1 MKDLLLLTS
10 SLMGQLLSLCDEQL
24 QFQADADLFLL
35 AWQFLLRVQ
44 SEALPLECGDVS
56 EQSQLP
62 SGRHSAI
69 WIDSQFTCHLRL
81 RRRKHMPDGSYMARK
96 CSCTG
101 GAVDKLCIPHLL
113 KSRLESM
120 ETGQSLF
127 TLTSPQFLTRLRNL
141 LAVLKVPGAA
151 SFGFKAFRAGKAT
164 DLAKSGCPVHVIM
177 QLGQWRSAA
186 ILRYVSPDALD
197 EGVFWTEVRQDED
210 D

>member
-1 MKDLLLLTS
+1 MTS
-10 SLMGQLLSLCDEQL
+10 SFNFKRMETCSSWRGSR
-24 QFQADADLFLL
+24 
-35 AWQFLLRVQ
+35 LLRVK
-44 SEALPLECGDVS
+44 SEAVPLECGDVS

-62 SGRHSAI
+62 SGRHSAV

-177 QLGQWRSAA
+177 QLGQCHSQ
-186 ILRYVSPDALD
+186 
-197 EGVFWTEVRQDED
+197 VRES
-210 D
+210 

>member
-1 MKDLLLLTS
+1 
-10 SLMGQLLSLCDEQL
+10 
-24 QFQADADLFLL
+24 
-35 AWQFLLRVQ
+35 
-44 SEALPLECGDVS
+44 
-56 EQSQLP
+56 
-62 SGRHSAI
+62 
-69 WIDSQFTCHLRL
+69 
-81 RRRKHMPDGSYMARK
+81 MPDGSYMARK

-101 GAVDKLCIPHLL
+101 GAVDKLCISHRL

-120 ETGQSLF
+120 ETGQGLF
-127 TLTSPQFLTRLRNL
+127 ISTSPQFLIRFRNL

-197 EGVFWTEVRQDED
+197 EGAFWTEVRQDED

>member
-1 MKDLLLLTS
+1 
-10 SLMGQLLSLCDEQL
+10 
-24 QFQADADLFLL
+24 
-35 AWQFLLRVQ
+35 
-44 SEALPLECGDVS
+44 
-56 EQSQLP
+56 
-62 SGRHSAI
+62 
-69 WIDSQFTCHLRL
+69 
-81 RRRKHMPDGSYMARK
+81 MPDGSYMARK

>member
-1 MKDLLLLTS
+1 
-10 SLMGQLLSLCDEQL
+10 
-24 QFQADADLFLL
+24 
-35 AWQFLLRVQ
+35 
-44 SEALPLECGDVS
+44 
-56 EQSQLP
+56 
-62 SGRHSAI
+62 
-69 WIDSQFTCHLRL
+69 
-81 RRRKHMPDGSYMARK
+81 MPDGSYMARN

-101 GAVDKLCIPHLL
+101 GAVDKLCISHRL

-120 ETGQSLF
+120 ETGQGLF
-127 TLTSPQFLTRLRNL
+127 ISTSPQFLIRFRNL